1 MKNQNQITLSL
12 PIFCFFVLIA
22 SCIPQGLYAQQ
33 KEFYYLDAVSDRIG
47 NTHLFYHYTDTV
59 SNIEW
64 HYNINHLDLST
75 NSDSTFLSGIERDN
89 FSSYVKHYDLQFFNN
104 DIRKFTYTTVS
115 AVEEASYYIS
125 RFDTIDAFS
134 GFILDVHKKFITGD
148 SDDTVYARIENITTI
163 SVDGGIS
170 WPTQDDFYRDE
181 IPDSL
186 ILDFP
191 LTYMSPYNSNMLIG
205 KKLGYF
211 KDTLVVSHDGGINS
225 TVINDTLSTNLSSS
239 PFDRTKE
246 NVTFDPD
253 SVTVYLTDIYKS
265 NTDTVLSL
273 FRSSELVNPES
284 WAVVNQFNEFYTP
297 LSSTIEIGKIYLWNE
312 HEILVSTDFGETF
325 ETLYETPKYP
335 IEKVKTAAGRLF
347 LVTPFQLLEIVGQNA
362 VEIKAFTVGIEDLY
376 IQKPHQTILHQ
387 NYPNPFNPST
397 TITFT
402 LPSSSDVSLIVYNLL
417 GQQIDIL
424 IDNEYY
430 STGDYTVEFRADDH
444 LSTGVYIYRLTTDR
458 YTQTKTMTLIK

>member
-1 MKNQNQITLSL
+1 MNNQILNTHFFAIL
-12 PIFCFFVLIA
+12 CFFALIIGTPFH
-22 SCIPQGLYAQQ
+22 SSAQQ
-33 KEFYYLDAVSDRIG
+33 KMFYYLDAIADTNNDV
-47 NTHLFYHYTDTV
+47 HLFYHKIDTI
-59 SNIEW
+59 NRFER
-64 HYNINHLDLST
+64 NFDINHLDLST

-89 FSSYVKHYDLQFFNN
+89 YSSYFKHYDLQFYNN
-104 DIRKFTYTTVS
+104 DIRKYTYTSAS
-115 AVEEASYYIS
+115 AVEEPSNYIS

-134 GFILDVHKKFITGD
+134 GFILDVHKKFLTGG
-148 SDDTVYARIENITTI
+148 SNDTVYARIENITTI
-163 SVDGGIS
+163 SKDGGMS
-170 WPTQDDFYRDE
+170 WPSQEDFYRDE

-205 KKLGYF
+205 KHLGFF
-211 KDTLVVSHDGGINS
+211 KDTLVVSQDGGINS

-239 PFDRTKE
+239 PFDRTTE

-297 LSSTIEIGKIYLWNE
+297 LSSTIETGKIYLWNE

-335 IEKVKTAAGRLF
+335 IEQIATAAGRLF
-347 LVTPFQLLEIVGQNA
+347 LVTPFQLLEIIGNNA
-362 VEIKAFTVGIEDLY
+362 VEIKTFTVGIEDFY

-417 GQQIDIL
+417 GQEIYVL
-424 IDNEYY
+424 IDNEFY
-430 STGDYTVEFRADDH
+430 STGEYTVEFSADEH
-444 LSTGVYIYRLTTDR
+444 LSTGVYIYRLTADR